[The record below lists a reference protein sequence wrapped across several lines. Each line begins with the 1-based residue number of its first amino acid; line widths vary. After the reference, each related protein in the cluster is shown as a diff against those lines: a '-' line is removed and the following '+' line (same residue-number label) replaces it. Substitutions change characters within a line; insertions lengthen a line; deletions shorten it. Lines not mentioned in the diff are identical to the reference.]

1 MSRRNYLLNPGWSP
15 SAGRPPAAEPPR
27 AAEPKITRKDFADRL
42 GLPANASNA
51 EILAKLDA
59 VLAQNAE
66 DRLYSEFFGGQ

>member
-15 SAGRPPAAEPPR
+15 SAGRPPAAAR
-27 AAEPKITRKDFADRL
+27 AAEPKVTRKDFTDRL